1 MKYLKLIRYQNLLML
16 ALMQLIVHFGFLRQ
30 QNIALALS
38 DLNAVLLVLATVLVA
53 AGGYVINNLQDVATD
68 LENKPE
74 DVVIGN
80 GISESTGYNL
90 YFGLTIAGVALG
102 YYVAYEIDR
111 WGFATA
117 FILVGV
123 VLYAY
128 ANFLKRTL
136 LAGNVA
142 IALLTGFSVL
152 IVGIFDLVPTL
163 EINDKSLV
171 MTVFG
176 ILLDYAIFTVIINLI
191 REIVKDLE
199 DVNGDYS
206 QGMNTLPIALGVS
219 RTAKIA
225 SVLGVIAFS
234 VLAWY
239 IYEYI
244 FSLTFAT
251 LYALIFLISPLA
263 FFSIKIWSGK
273 KQKDFAQMSLLL
285 KIVIFFGILSI
296 AVITLNM
303 KYNA

>member
-1 MKYLKLIRYQNLLML
+1 MNYLRLIRYQNLLML

-68 LENKPE
+68 LENKPD
-74 DVVIGN
+74 DVVIGK

-90 YFGLTIAGVALG
+90 YFGLTISGVALG

-136 LAGNVA
+136 LAGNIA

-163 EINDKSLV
+163 EINDRPLV

-176 ILLDYAIFTVIINLI
+176 ILSDYAIFTVIINLI

-199 DVNGDYS
+199 DVNGDYN
-206 QGMNTLPIALGVS
+206 QGMNTLPIALGVT

-225 SVLGVIAFS
+225 SVLGVVAFS

-239 IYEYI
+239 IYAYI
-244 FSLTFAT
+244 FALTFAT

-263 FFSIKIWSGK
+263 FFSIKVWSGK

-285 KIVIFFGILSI
+285 KIIIFFGILSI